1 MLPKQ
6 HSRCCCRC
14 QLVFQ
19 HQLEQLLRVCIPHK
33 TTYNM
38 AAPDGRSRGCK
49 VSCRDRW
56 HLSTWSWL
64 GRQGDGKALDRAA
77 AVGSRMQCPA
87 QPAQGGADLVKWLI
101 MMCRQARQ
109 LAPESVCP
117 QAHPEAR
124 LLPHVLAVLC
134 AALHSTQPPHAA
146 FLPIHLPGR

>member
-19 HQLEQLLRVCIPHK
+19 LVLEQLLQVCIPHK
-33 TTYNM
+33 TTYDM

-64 GRQGDGKALDRAA
+64 GRQKGMARHLIGQLLWEAA
-77 AVGSRMQCPA
+77 CNVQLRLHK
-87 QPAQGGADLVKWLI
+87 GA
-101 MMCRQARQ
+101 
-109 LAPESVCP
+109 
-117 QAHPEAR
+117 
-124 LLPHVLAVLC
+124 
-134 AALHSTQPPHAA
+134 
-146 FLPIHLPGR
+146 PILSSG